1 MEILIIDATKDKL
14 KCFLYK
20 DDKVE
25 KKFEGELNNV
35 FLSLD
40 NIFDVF
46 GNVRFIGINK
56 GPGSFTSTRASLAYV
71 KGYSLARKTP
81 IVAIS
86 SFDVLKEM
94 GKPEIV
100 SAGRGNIFIKNGSK
114 SSESRS
120 NVKGYE
126 IIHDEEFIPI
136 ELDYNIFFKIIK
148 RKIKSREF
156 DDPLYVLPL
165 YIKTL

>member
-1 MEILIIDATKDKL
+1 MEILIIDGTYDKL

-20 DDKVE
+20 DNKVV
-25 KKFEGELNNV
+25 KKFESELNNV

-40 NIFDVF
+40 KIFSEFRDVS
-46 GNVRFIGINK
+46 FIGINK

-71 KGYSLARKTP
+71 KGYSLARKIP

-100 SAGRGNIFIKNGSK
+100 SAGRGNIFIKKGK
-114 SSESRS
+114 SY
-120 NVKGYE
+120 K
-126 IIHDEEFIPI
+126 IISDEEFLPYEI
-136 ELDYNIFFKIIK
+136 DYDIFFEIIK
-148 RKIKSREF
+148 RKIKDKEF
-156 DDPLYVLPL
+156 DNPLYVLPL